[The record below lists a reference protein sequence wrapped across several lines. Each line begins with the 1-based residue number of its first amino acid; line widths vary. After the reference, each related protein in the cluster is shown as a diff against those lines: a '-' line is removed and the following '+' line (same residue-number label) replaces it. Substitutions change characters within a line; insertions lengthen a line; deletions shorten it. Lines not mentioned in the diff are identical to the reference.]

1 VAVGAHAVDRL
12 RSRLEPLAA
21 GLGLIALG
29 GVVGVLSGRSE
40 EGVRGFIVGPAILVL
55 VLTLVFRAVR
65 SHPERRRLLP
75 IVRFG
80 VALRIFSAVVHLLVG
95 FVVYRGA
102 VDFVGYQDLAGT
114 WIDQFLPKL
123 DPYASGKLRY
133 DHFDQGSWA
142 NYVTVVFVAALRILV
157 GPVGQPHTGL
167 VSAQFLGLFMVT
179 AAAGT
184 VAAWLFYRA
193 YEIACPGAK
202 GRRFVALTIF
212 LLPTVG
218 FWSILLGKDVLVFF
232 WLSVAS
238 YSVARILVAVAVR
251 DVVTLGVALGFLL
264 LVRAPVGVG
273 VLLAVTMAI
282 ILRPLHWHDDDAWLK
297 PVQRVVVVIGS
308 VYGFY
313 VMGTEAL
320 LRFGVAEFT
329 LEALADRA
337 ALQHQG
343 FAATEGGGQLESAIA
358 SSDPASVAR
367 YLPFGMVTLLFRPF
381 PWEAHNALAVAAGI
395 ESMFFITLLAVRLP
409 ALGRS
414 VRAMFRSPFLVYVGV
429 AFLMTTVALSF
440 QWNLGAAARL
450 RAMALPFLLLLMAD
464 PTPESRET

>member
-1 VAVGAHAVDRL
+1 
-12 RSRLEPLAA
+12 
-21 GLGLIALG
+21 
-29 GVVGVLSGRSE
+29 LSGRSE

-80 VALRIFSAVVHLLVG
+80 VALRIFFAVVHLLVG

-102 VDFVGYQDLAGT
+102 VDFVGYHDLAGT

-123 DPYASGKLRY
+123 DPYASGKLRA

-157 GPVGQPHTGL
+157 GP
-167 VSAQFLGLFMVT
+167 QFLGLFMVT

-218 FWSILLGKDVLVFF
+218 FWSIFLGKDVMVFF

-238 YSVARILVAVAVR
+238 YSVARLLVAVALR

-264 LVRAPVGVG
+264 LVRAPVGIG
-273 VLLAVTMAI
+273 VFLAVVMAI
-282 ILRPLHWHDDDAWLK
+282 LLRPLHWHDADAWLK
-297 PVQRVVVVIGS
+297 PVQRVVVAVGIIS
-308 VYGFY
+308 GFY
-313 VMGTEAL
+313 MVAAEAL
-320 LRFGVAEFT
+320 LRFGVAELT
-329 LEALADRA
+329 LDALAERA

-343 FAATEGGGQLESAIA
+343 FAATEGGGQLESAIT
-358 SSDPASVAR
+358 STDPASVAL
-367 YLPFGMVTLLFRPF
+367 YLPFGMATLLFRPF
-381 PWEAHNALAVAAGI
+381 LWEAHNALAVAAGI
-395 ESMFFITLLAVRLP
+395 ENLFFMALLAVRLP

-414 VRAMFRSPFLVYVGV
+414 VVAMFRSPFLVYVGV

-440 QWNLGAAARL
+440 QWNLGATARL
-450 RAMALPFLLLLMAD
+450 RTMALPFLLLLMAD